1 MLRRLGIG
9 PGDWPRT
16 SATVNKAVADP
27 RLVLLAMIVAS
38 LIGGVVIGLLLRG
51 GSSGAGGSPLDLGGL
66 RDWLEGKKTYIGMV
80 TLAINNYA
88 ARRGWIDT
96 QLATDLNTAL
106 GLLTGAAFV
115 AKVNRVEQK
124 TEQAVTA
131 AKIAAVMR
139 PKEGV

>member
-1 MLRRLGIG
+1 
-9 PGDWPRT
+9 
-16 SATVNKAVADP
+16 VADP